1 MPQTLPLPALRRLL
15 LLLLL
20 LTCWAP
26 AGYGDTGSTAE
37 SPLSATHYLIPGFSN
52 HLLHDGLLI
61 YEDLLEAR
69 NAVRSHR
76 TLSLRLALADASGHL
91 LQLSTPPSLAGL
103 RQQMMTVRQAL
114 SGQDKTSPSAAWAAL
129 IASIDK
135 LPMHRADRAARARL
149 RRTAERGRHLTAK
162 GNAAGARAE
171 LSKLVAEIEITSHVF
186 PIATV
191 RKNVGIAVKAA
202 SAFTPRWSK
211 ARKAIADA
219 IGETRWITRPE
230 ANHMIHAFD
239 AMVAAYVQFPDSS
252 AQARRSLQHA
262 RWWLSRDRS
271 DGDGD
276 GDSALLHDI
285 RQAARAHDKLTLQRI
300 GRLQTRL
307 AYSIHHERLASE
319 KSH

>member
-1 MPQTLPLPALRRLL
+1 MPRTTSLPALRRLL

-20 LTCWAP
+20 TSWAP
-26 AGYGDTGSTAE
+26 AGYGNTGSATE
-37 SPLSATHYLIPGFSN
+37 SRLSATHYLIPGFSN

-69 NAVRSHR
+69 NAAHGHH
-76 TLSLRLALADASGHL
+76 TLALRLALADASGHL

-114 SGQDKTSPSAAWAAL
+114 SGRDKSSPSEAWTAL

-149 RRTAERGRHLTAK
+149 RRTAERGRQLTSK
-162 GNAAGARAE
+162 DDIPSARAE

-191 RKNVGIAVKAA
+191 RKSVGTAVDAA
-202 SAFTPRWSK
+202 SAFTPHWSK

-230 ANHMIHAFD
+230 ADHMIHAFD
-239 AMVAAYVQFPDSS
+239 AMVAAYVQFPDSP
-252 AQARRSLQHA
+252 AQAHRSLQHA
-262 RWWLSRDRS
+262 LWWLSHDHS

-285 RQAARAHDKLTLQRI
+285 RQAARTQSKLTLQRI

-307 AYSIHHERLASE
+307 AYSIHHERVASE